1 MSGAQAT
8 LVLASASPRR
18 RDLLAQVGIT
28 PDAVIPADI
37 DETPHKK
44 ELPRLYAER
53 ISLEKALAV
62 HREGQFTLA
71 GDTVVALGRRILP
84 KAETDAEVADCLHL
98 LSGRAHHVL
107 TSLVIIAPDGRKV
120 ERLNDTRVILK
131 RLSDDDISAYVASKE
146 GLGKAGGYGIQG
158 RAGAFVKH
166 ISGSYTGVMGLP
178 VHEAINAL
186 TGLGF
191 KT

>member
-1 MSGAQAT
+1 MT

-18 RDLLAQVGIT
+18 RDLLAQVGVT
-28 PDAVIPADI
+28 PDSVTPADI
-37 DETPHKK
+37 DETPREK

-53 ISLEKALAV
+53 MGREKALAI
-62 HREGQFTLA
+62 HQDGQFTVA

-84 KAETDAEVADCLHL
+84 KAETNHDVTACLHL

-131 RLSDDDISAYVASKE
+131 RLSDDEINAYAASGE

-158 RAGAFVKH
+158 RAGAFVKRL
-166 ISGSYTGVMGLP
+166 SGSYTGVIGLP
-178 VHEAINAL
+178 VYEAINAL
-186 TGLGF
+186 NGLGYHF
-191 KT
+191 KK

>member
-53 ISLEKALAV
+53 IGLEKALAV